1 MRTSDFMAYLVGR
14 KTERCR
20 LTGTRSSFS
29 WCAWG
34 RPVLLCSVLAARM
47 VYHQFVIRSNIGP
60 TNAAVGHGWTR
71 AIPDNY
77 EQLLPWLA
85 GDNDRLRCDRS

>member
-1 MRTSDFMAYLVGR
+1 MLGWQKNRTVQIDGDQVKFQLV
-14 KTERCR
+14 R
-20 LTGTRSSFS
+20 L
-29 WCAWG
+29 G

-47 VYHQFVIRSNIGP
+47 VYHQFVMRSNIGL